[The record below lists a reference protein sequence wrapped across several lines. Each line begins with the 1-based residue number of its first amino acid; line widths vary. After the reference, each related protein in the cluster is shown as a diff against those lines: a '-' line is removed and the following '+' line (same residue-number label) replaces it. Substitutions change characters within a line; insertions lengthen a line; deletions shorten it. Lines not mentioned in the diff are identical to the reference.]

1 MKKYVVE
8 KFTVGDTD
16 DPYVATQNFIYEWNQ
31 SLKGEWCKSNTLE
44 SLKLESYRDIKWG
57 DYHYAIIA
65 LLNDEKITEFILRF
79 NNDTQ

>member
-44 SLKLESYRDIKWG
+44 SLKLESWG
-57 DYHYAIIA
+57 YYHYAIIA

-79 NNDTQ
+79 NNDAQ